1 MKRFIILLLI
11 AVKTISADAQPTK
24 GTVKVVNAFAD
35 YKVKKVDCGEDF
47 KIRIVEHSPY
57 NNYEWQFVECFENF
71 TVQFVDAFEDYR
83 VKFEYEKQPAAAEVQ
98 AVPMYEYTPP
108 NYVKPIT
115 PPVDSLWQIQDSIRR
130 RREDSVKQRELMLK
144 KYFWPEDF

>member
-1 MKRFIILLLI
+1 MNAKELIIEHIRERLTSLKELGQ
-11 AVKTISADAQPTK
+11 VYS
-24 GTVKVVNAFAD
+24 
-35 YKVKKVDCGEDF
+35 EE
-47 KIRIVEHSPY
+47 KIE
-57 NNYEWQFVECFENF
+57 
-71 TVQFVDAFEDYR
+71 
-83 VKFEYEKQPAAAEVQ
+83 
-98 AVPMYEYTPP
+98 PMYEYTPS